1 MVDPADHS
9 TDEHVD
15 ETTERQPDA
24 VDATANDVA
33 SVVGGDGDGATIQR
47 AVDDAA
53 EHGRGPSSCRPAST
67 A

>member
-15 ETTERQPDA
+15 ERTERQPDA

-53 EHGRGPSSCRPAST
+53 ERGRGPSSCRPAST